1 LETDELERLVGGRL
15 RLTFENILDHPQLPA
30 ARGAYLNA
38 FLDVYDGDPFVVRL
52 LLEAGRFLVF
62 HTAAVL
68 DAAQDLSRRETWFT
82 VSALKEVLATYGF
95 ASGRHVDHLVRR
107 LCDVGFLDKLQAPAD
122 RRVTLLS
129 ATEQLWS
136 HHSKWLAA
144 QCVPLATLF
153 PHHDYGPV
161 LSHDRAFQVL
171 YCRSC
176 PAFIPVSA
184 RLMAT
189 LPDTMLFFNHSA
201 GPLIQNTVLKA
212 AMDSGNPHG
221 AVPYIDATA
230 RFGVSRSHVHRL
242 MKSAESAGLVRLV
255 GRGGRQIEI
264 LPRFWTSF
272 DRGLAVGMYLHD
284 AVHLVAMRE
293 WAKGHSHHDAPPVPR
308 SATA

>member
-1 LETDELERLVGGRL
+1 METDELERLVGGRL
-15 RLTFENILDHPQLPA
+15 RLTFENILNHPQLPA

-38 FLDVYDGDPFVVRL
+38 FLDVYDGDPFLVRL

-129 ATEQLWS
+129 ATEKLWS

-144 QCVPLATLF
+144 HYVPLATLF

-161 LSHDRAFQVL
+161 LSHDRAFDVL
-171 YCRSC
+171 HCRSC

-184 RLMAT
+184 RLMMT

-212 AMDSGNPHG
+212 AIDSGNPHA

-230 RFGVSRSHVHRL
+230 RFGVSRSHVRRL
-242 MKSAESAGLVRLV
+242 MKSAQSADLVRLV

-272 DRGLAVGMYLHD
+272 DRGLAVGMYLQD

-293 WAKGHSHHDAPPVPR
+293 WAKGQGNRGEPPVPL

>member
-1 LETDELERLVGGRL
+1 V
-15 RLTFENILDHPQLPA
+15 
-30 ARGAYLNA
+30 
-38 FLDVYDGDPFVVRL
+38 
-52 LLEAGRFLVF
+52 
-62 HTAAVL
+62 
-68 DAAQDLSRRETWFT
+68 
-82 VSALKEVLATYGF
+82 
-95 ASGRHVDHLVRR
+95 
-107 LCDVGFLDKLQAPAD
+107 D

-129 ATEQLWS
+129 ATQQLWS
-136 HHSKWLAA
+136 HHSEWLAA
-144 QCVPLATLF
+144 HYVPLATLF

-161 LSHDRAFQVL
+161 LSHDRAFHVL
-171 YCRSC
+171 HCRSC

-184 RLMAT
+184 RLMMT

-201 GPLIQNTVLKA
+201 GPLIQNAVLKA
-212 AMDSGNPHG
+212 AMDSGNPHA

-230 RFGVSRSHVHRL
+230 RFGVSPSHVRRL
-242 MKSAESAGLVRLV
+242 MKSAQSAGLVRLV

-293 WAKGHSHHDAPPVPR
+293 WAKGQGNRDAPPVPL